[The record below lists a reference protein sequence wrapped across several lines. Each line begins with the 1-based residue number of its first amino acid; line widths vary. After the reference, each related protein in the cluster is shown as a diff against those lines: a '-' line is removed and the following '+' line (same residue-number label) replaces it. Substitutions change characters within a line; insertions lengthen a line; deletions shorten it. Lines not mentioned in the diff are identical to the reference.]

1 MNRQSPTKDVYK
13 ITNYNAI
20 LQRIEELQCYFTAD
34 RGYNKI
40 NIKVVLESISGL
52 LIKKKESIPGL
63 VFVSSLL
70 LKQNN

>member
-1 MNRQSPTKDVYK
+1 MSTNKERMNRQSPTKEVYK
-13 ITNYNAI
+13 
-20 LQRIEELQCYFTAD
+20 LQCYFTAD